1 LFDVSEV
8 TYPPLVE
15 FLRTACEWLDAHV
28 ESRAPRGALQWGQGS
43 DRVSLF
49 RNSSP
54 AEERA
59 QLDEVLA
66 WQRAKFDAGYGAISY
81 PVAYGGA
88 GLPPAYESEFRRLER
103 GYAVPN
109 VVDVASISLEI
120 EAPTILTL
128 GTEEQKRRW
137 LAPMRRGDLICCQL
151 FSEPGA
157 GSDLGSIVTK
167 AVRDGDE
174 WVINGQKVWTSGAQH
189 AHLGYVIC
197 RTDAHSDRRSAF
209 TAFVIPMDAPGV
221 TVRPLRQMT
230 GGSCFNE
237 VFFDN
242 ARVGDA
248 NRIGEVGSGWNA
260 MMVTLAFERNTA
272 AEGGGGAGPDIIG
285 RLMMTAQHQ
294 GLAGDPLVRQGLAHV
309 YAISQMR
316 SWTAQRAAAKSRVG
330 IPGPEGSISKLTMTR
345 RMQSVSALVTLLLGP
360 ALVADT
366 GEWGTYAW
374 SELVCSIPGVRL
386 GGGSDEIQ
394 KNTIAERALG
404 LPREPRISPKET
416 LT

>member
-1 LFDVSEV
+1 LFDVGDVSV
-8 TYPPLVE
+8 PPLE
-15 FLRTACEWLDAHV
+15 DYLRIAREWLDAHA
-28 ESRAPRGALQWGQGS
+28 EPRAPRGALVWGTGT

-54 AEERA
+54 DEERA

-66 WQRAKFDAGYGAISY
+66 WQRTKFDAGYGAISY

-88 GLPPAYESEFRRLER
+88 GLPAAYEAAFRRLER
-103 GYAVPN
+103 GYTIPN

-120 EAPTILTL
+120 EAPSILTL
-128 GTEEQKRRW
+128 GTEEQKQRW
-137 LAPMRRGDLICCQL
+137 LGPMRRGDLLCCQL

-157 GSDLGSIVTK
+157 GSDLGSIATK

-174 WVINGQKVWTSGAQH
+174 WVVNGQKVWTSGAQH
-189 AHLGYVIC
+189 AQLGYVIC
-197 RTDAHSDRRSAF
+197 RTDAQADRRSAF
-209 TAFVIPMDAPGV
+209 TAFVIDMDAPGV

-230 GGSCFNE
+230 GGACFNE

-242 ARVGDA
+242 ARVSDA

-272 AEGGGGAGPDIIG
+272 AEGGGGAGPDVIG
-285 RLMMTAQHQ
+285 RLLVTAEHQ
-294 GLAGDPLVRQGLAHV
+294 GLAGDPVVRQGLAHV
-309 YAISQMR
+309 YAVSHMR
-316 SWTAQRAAAKSRVG
+316 SWTAQRAAARARAGV
-330 IPGPEGSISKLTMTR
+330 PGPEGSISKLTMTR
-345 RMQSVSALVTLLLGP
+345 RMQSVSDLLTLLLGP
-360 ALVADT
+360 SLVADT

-386 GGGSDEIQ
+386 GGGTDEIQ

-416 LT
+416 HA